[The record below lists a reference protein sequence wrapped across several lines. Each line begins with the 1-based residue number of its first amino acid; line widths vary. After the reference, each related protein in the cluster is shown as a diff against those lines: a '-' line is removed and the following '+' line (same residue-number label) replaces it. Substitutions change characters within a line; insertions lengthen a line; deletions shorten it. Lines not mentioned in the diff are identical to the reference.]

1 MGKNKS
7 FTNVNKFNKINK
19 MIQLKKGAAFIATSA
34 DTQTS
39 TKVELLTVNYQT
51 SLGTKEIEGKQ
62 VPQGYIGSWVMN
74 ETGNNIMQVQKIE
87 EDTDPKFLGKD
98 ILEVLTTDYIATL
111 KELNPKVEFINTL
124 IAK

>member
-1 MGKNKS
+1 MIKLKN
-7 FTNVNKFNKINK
+7 
-19 MIQLKKGAAFIATSA
+19 GAAFIATSA

-51 SLGTKEIEGKQ
+51 SLGTKEVDGKQ

-98 ILEVLTTDYIATL
+98 ILNVLTTDYIATL
-111 KELNPKVEFINTL
+111 KELNPKVVFINTL
-124 IAK
+124 ITN

>member
-1 MGKNKS
+1 MI
-7 FTNVNKFNKINK
+7 KITPANF
-19 MIQLKKGAAFIATSA
+19 LATSEN
-34 DTQTS
+34 TQTQ
-39 TKVELLTVNYQT
+39 TKVAELTVNYQT
-51 SLGTKEIEGKQ
+51 SLGTKEVEGKQ

-98 ILEVLTTDYIATL
+98 ILNVLTTDYIATL